1 MDFRPSPPGQ
11 SFAAT
16 SSTSKAAIKSRCES
30 VMPQCRPISLE
41 TSSVKVDCPL
51 GPDVLRGSPL
61 VIQCVN
67 CFTTSTWFSPS
78 DQRIRRDPA
87 ADVPP
92 PLSTS
97 SRSTSSEPSSI
108 NTDFFAE
115 TTLPSLT
122 NPAFVKPVSTN
133 LGDRLATPN
142 ESDGRT
148 PVVGTF
154 KPSLSDC
161 PVSSTPS
168 WTGGK
173 LLGVCSS
180 CSFRSDPCSTSRSV
194 AAGSSSI
201 TLVPSGILP
210 FDSNIEKLPPSH
222 AVKPMSLLADSLATR
237 YQLPILS
244 TTFRDS
250 SPFAE
255 ASSSLNDSD
264 PNSQAPRTLIAQ
276 PSNTTAVAATDMLD
290 QTNLRLSPFAKN
302 NHLGLLH
309 PINGNISPSPPSK
322 SIPFPLK
329 KMGASHEEN
338 SPIKHSN
345 SLEPRPLNFSPTA
358 RTRTKSPRNP
368 LREPDRKD
376 MTLEVTVKGEGASS
390 DSVERP
396 DVVHRG
402 ANLRT
407 LLREA
412 KIPQS
417 DSDESFSSGRRA
429 PIAVDMWQAAM
440 ISTPRDRLRNA
451 NGDFPN
457 WQVYSGSDSPFYQHL
472 CGLSASTSSLS
483 GKETLISTSG
493 TSFNDHSVCGGSRS
507 CSPPTDKHKNFEVHR
522 RPSLAGKSLAGP
534 FGANASE
541 LSSSSPDN
549 GRYLTHSANESQEV
563 LTGISIAKVPRPAPS
578 NVSLIARITNLH
590 QNVSKSHKNSKRR
603 PNTATG
609 TTEPTFAQAS
619 PKPGSY
625 NRSTPC
631 PNTAVGTSSVMPSLL
646 MPGAKVASAE
656 PRVSNLNMYKRPAT
670 ATCPGSIKESASS
683 LSRDFMTGR
692 QFPVSK
698 PTTSKNVITYA
709 PSLPTIQGR
718 VAREEHADLVK
729 ASLKPDLPPTE
740 AAVSKEQ
747 STLGESAAPVS
758 ISQKLVPSPSLGRDL
773 GSAPEISQSVPN
785 LLINQRSSSSKR
797 NAFYAAAPLAATSD
811 RLVEVKSQRS
821 CVENSL
827 RLPPEDF
834 QSKSRYFT
842 VSISP
847 RPTSA
852 TFSPGQRISVH
863 VKLSNKVKVRKYT
876 SIYLMLIGNST
887 SDGDSQPLA
896 THDFLRHNY
905 MIHPNPS
912 DEVQPISHSGDLC
925 EWHIELTIP
934 GYANCPCQPGPL
946 PLPSTGNHS
955 SGDVSYSLQLNADRK
970 QLLSNQESLSVKLHV
985 TTQAEARYQ
994 VTTQPFRT
1002 QSRKGRIPFAGGY
1015 LGAVDELSLSH
1026 QVYYQSADRLRVGY
1040 QFELQLSSN
1049 SFLPPAI
1056 AEDVSKATK
1065 VEVHHLIKE
1074 QSKQCGLK
1082 FTDHRSKVVVIPS
1095 DDRGHST
1102 KWIVKGFLEFKSVA
1116 QQMKAVRATVE
1127 STPRTPR
1134 RLETSLGARSLL
1146 SSSHGSMSPTGSG
1159 LPPSLQ
1165 QETERQTKLTSSQL
1179 FLTASLEHC
1188 PGVFTTSFEVSNLVG
1203 SELLSPCPLRKLGD
1217 EMMKRAVM
1225 AEKMKKVQE
1234 ENSKND
1240 RS

>member
-522 RPSLAGKSLAGP
+522 RPSLAG
-534 FGANASE
+534 
-541 LSSSSPDN
+541 
-549 GRYLTHSANESQEV
+549 
-563 LTGISIAKVPRPAPS
+563 
-578 NVSLIARITNLH
+578 
-590 QNVSKSHKNSKRR
+590 
-603 PNTATG
+603 
-609 TTEPTFAQAS
+609 
-619 PKPGSY
+619 
-625 NRSTPC
+625 
-631 PNTAVGTSSVMPSLL
+631 
-646 MPGAKVASAE
+646 
-656 PRVSNLNMYKRPAT
+656 
-670 ATCPGSIKESASS
+670 
-683 LSRDFMTGR
+683 
-692 QFPVSK
+692 
-698 PTTSKNVITYA
+698 
-709 PSLPTIQGR
+709 R

-1165 QETERQTKLTSSQL
+1165 QETERQAKLTSSQL
-1179 FLTASLEHC
+1179 FLTVSLEHC